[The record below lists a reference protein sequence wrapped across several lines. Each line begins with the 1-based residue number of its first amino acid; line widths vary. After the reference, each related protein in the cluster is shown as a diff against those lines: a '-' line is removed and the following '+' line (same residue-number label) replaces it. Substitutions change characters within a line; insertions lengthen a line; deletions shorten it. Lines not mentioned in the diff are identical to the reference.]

1 MINNGQRYKKSVIAT
16 TLRLGKISIFVGKGN
31 LKLINH
37 MKRFALLALSLIATL
52 ASVTAQTFEE
62 YFIDKTLRIDYT
74 FSGNSTEQ
82 YVALRELSSTEHWW
96 GRRVN
101 LSDVPLE
108 GNGDLTLYDATTGA
122 VIYKTSFSS
131 LFQEWITTPE
141 AATLSKSFEFTLLV
155 PMPQNSV
162 IAELVLRDNTGKES
176 KLRHTISPEDRLIRD
191 RSKQRALPYEYLH
204 KGGDS
209 KDAIDVVILA
219 EGYTAEEMDVFM
231 KDAQITTDE
240 ILSYEPFKSHKKKFN
255 FIAISSSS
263 IDSNVSV
270 PQDGQWRETA
280 VGSNFLTFYMNRYLT
295 SGNVYA
301 MYDLA
306 TNIPCE
312 HFIILA
318 NTDTYGGGGIYNSYT
333 LTTAHHRDFRPVVVH
348 EFGHSFGGLGDEY
361 FYDNA
366 DNNDEMH
373 SLQHEPWEPNITTL
387 VDFESKWADMVEKGI
402 EIPTQ
407 VTEKRTKNYTV
418 GVYEGGGYR
427 SKGIYRPTDVCRMR
441 NNTAERF
448 CPVCERAIERV
459 ILHQTVEQK

>member
-1 MINNGQRYKKSVIAT
+1 
-16 TLRLGKISIFVGKGN
+16 
-31 LKLINH
+31 
-37 MKRFALLALSLIATL
+37 MKRLILSAVAILTAL
-52 ASVTAQTFEE
+52 ASLSAQTFETN
-62 YFIDKTLRIDYT
+62 FTDNTLRIDYT
-74 FSGNSTEQ
+74 FAGNSSEQ
-82 YVALRELSSTEHWW
+82 YIALRELSATEGWW

-101 LSDVPLE
+101 LSNVPLE
-108 GNGDLTLYDATTGA
+108 GNGDLTLYDVESGA
-122 VIYKTSFSS
+122 VLYKTSFSS

-141 AATLSKSFEFTLLV
+141 ASTISKSFEFTLLV
-155 PMPQNSV
+155 PMPKSSV
-162 IAELVLRDNTGKES
+162 VAELVLRDNTGKES

-191 RSKQRALPYEYLH
+191 RSKQSALPYEYLH

-209 KDAIDVVILA
+209 KEAIDVVILA
-219 EGYTAEEMDVFM
+219 EGYTTEEMDIFM

-240 ILSYEPFKSHKKKFN
+240 ILSYEPFKSHKDKFN
-255 FIAISSSS
+255 FIAVKCPS

-270 PQDGQWRETA
+270 PQQGAWRETA
-280 VGSNFLTFYMNRYLT
+280 VGSNFLTFYMDRYLT

-301 MYDLA
+301 MYDLT

-361 FYDNA
+361 FYDNG

-373 SLQHEPWEPNITTL
+373 SLTHEPWEPNITTL
-387 VDFESKWADMVEKGI
+387 VDFESKWADMVDKKI

-427 SKGIYRPTDVCRMR
+427 TKGIYRPTDVCRMR

-448 CPVCERAIERV
+448 CPVCERALTNV
-459 ILHQTVEQK
+459 ILHQTEEQK